1 MMSLVTRAALSS
13 NKKVI
18 EVLRLVGATDQY
30 IAAAFVRKFAFRAFF
45 GSLLGAFGASMTL
58 FLLPSEADQTVI
70 LADFGWKA
78 LNGHG

>member
-30 IAAAFVRKFAFRAFF
+30 IAAAFVRKFAFRAF
-45 GSLLGAFGASMTL
+45 
-58 FLLPSEADQTVI
+58 
-70 LADFGWKA
+70 LAHCWA
-78 LNGHG
+78 HLEHQ